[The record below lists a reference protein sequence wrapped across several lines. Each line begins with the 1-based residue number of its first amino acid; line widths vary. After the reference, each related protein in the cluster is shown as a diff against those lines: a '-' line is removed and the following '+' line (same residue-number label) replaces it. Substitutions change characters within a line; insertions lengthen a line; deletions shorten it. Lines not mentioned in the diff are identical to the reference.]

1 MSQTLDDA
9 PDEVLPSNLSLPA
22 SIPLKRE
29 LLREYEDQFRDTTTD
44 SLFRDQ
50 ILQTKQMAEYYIDY
64 ILENNHLNF
73 SEKILQQYLNAFEN
87 FMKLEGKLNKLKQ
100 VRNLPT
106 IEGYSSNLTSLTLDN
121 LDNQHT
127 LNQVY
132 FPEAIKEE
140 YAKLGVPTISDS
152 TITKQ
157 GYQFL
162 KQVLFLFKN
171 PEDAIPDET
180 EDDELNVSGGKIS
193 LKDPLTLNYFVK
205 PVKSKRCNHVYEELS
220 ILLHLNTQRVCP
232 ISGCSA
238 VLTRN
243 DLILDKLMLIR
254 IRSVNRVERHDDGN
268 METVV

>member
-1 MSQTLDDA
+1 MSQSLDDTQG
-9 PDEVLPSNLSLPA
+9 EVLPSNLSLPPC
-22 SIPLKRE
+22 IPLKRE

-44 SLFRDQ
+44 SLFQDQ
-50 ILQTKQMAEYYIDY
+50 IMQTKQMAEYYIDY
-64 ILENNHLNF
+64 VLDNDHLNF
-73 SEKILQQYLNAFEN
+73 SEQILQQYVDAFEN
-87 FMKLEGKLNKLKQ
+87 FIKLEGELNKLKQ
-100 VRNLPT
+100 VRNISA
-106 IEGYSSNLTSLTLDN
+106 IESYSSNLSSLTLNN

-127 LNQVY
+127 INQLY
-132 FPEAIKEE
+132 FPEAIKQE
-140 YAKLGVPTISDS
+140 YANLGVPTIPDS
-152 TITKQ
+152 TVAKQ

-220 ILLHLNTQRVCP
+220 ILHHLNTKKVCP
-232 ISGCSA
+232 ISGCNA
-238 VLTRN
+238 TLTRP

-254 IRSVNRVERHDDGN
+254 IRSVNRVERHHDEE

>member
-1 MSQTLDDA
+1 M
-9 PDEVLPSNLSLPA
+9 
-22 SIPLKRE
+22 
-29 LLREYEDQFRDTTTD
+29 
-44 SLFRDQ
+44 
-50 ILQTKQMAEYYIDY
+50 
-64 ILENNHLNF
+64 
-73 SEKILQQYLNAFEN
+73 
-87 FMKLEGKLNKLKQ
+87 
-100 VRNLPT
+100 
-106 IEGYSSNLTSLTLDN
+106 
-121 LDNQHT
+121 
-127 LNQVY
+127 
-132 FPEAIKEE
+132 
-140 YAKLGVPTISDS
+140 
-152 TITKQ
+152 
-157 GYQFL
+157 